1 MNLYMKTKNIY
12 MLSLLAGMSLPAM
25 AQQDIVDSVAYKDQ
39 TVDVGANHTF
49 TREQS
54 TSAVSVITSKDVNKR
69 GARNIGNNILGSGS
83 GLVGLDGAG
92 LFHAQN
98 PTFYIRGVQSSSGS
112 TPLFIVDGVERAIE
126 NVVAEDVESVSILK
140 DAAATALYGY
150 KGANGVV
157 LITTKHGKYNTQS
170 ITASYDHV
178 FSFLTN
184 KPKMVDAATYAM
196 AVNEAYHNQHQN
208 LDGNDVYGSNVI
220 NAYRDGSNPLNYPN
234 VNWADET
241 FRNVSNNDRFN
252 IEFKGGTNNFRYYT
266 NVQLLTNKGFIKNFQ
281 NDGYST
287 QNKYTRGTL
296 RSNMDIDLGPK
307 TKLHTH
313 LYGLLT
319 EQSQPGAQ
327 ADLWS
332 MIYKVPANAFPVK
345 VSETVW
351 GGNSVYT
358 TNNPV
363 AQSQGAA
370 YYKNHQRAL
379 YADLV
384 LNQDLSSITEGL
396 SAQAQLGYDTWSN
409 VYEDHSKTYRY
420 SFYEVPT
427 NGDVIAD
434 GQAKMSSVLGTDSN
448 MGTGSNNNNWI
459 RRCVWNA
466 AINYDRTFAEKHNV
480 YGQLKY
486 DYEYNDK
493 TGTNTT
499 VYRHNVSL
507 FAHYGF
513 DSRYLLDVALVES
526 GSSRLAPGSKWA
538 FSPNVSAAWN
548 LSNEA
553 FMKNVNWVD
562 FLKLRASWGNQSLD
576 VLPGDNVWT
585 YYDQFYL
592 MNGNSYPFDATYTG
606 TQWGNTYLG
615 TARTQGLGH
624 EQSSKFNVGF
634 DATLFGS
641 LNISADYYYQ
651 HRYNIWYSTAGS
663 YSGVFGLDAPY
674 ENVGIINQKGFE
686 VSADYSKKLNKDLT
700 ISLGAS
706 MTLNKTIVEEQAE
719 TPQLFANTS
728 STGKRYGQAFGYV
741 ANGFFQKGDDLNGDG
756 VISAA
761 EMKQLGYP
769 VQNFT
774 TVYPGDIKY
783 VDLTGDD
790 KIDTND
796 RKAIGY
802 STTAPDLYY
811 NFHLGVEYKRLGID
825 AMFQGVGKW
834 TGFMTTNGL
843 YRSAVAS
850 NTLSQYLYENSWSA
864 ERNNTENAKFPRLS
878 ATSNANNNTNNTLN
892 MFDRS
897 YLKLRYVEMYYYL
910 PEALFE
916 KAGFISNVK
925 LYVRGTDLFTAD
937 HLDKADAAAY
947 GTTQPLTRSLQL
959 GAAVTF

>member
-1 MNLYMKTKNIY
+1 MKTKNIY

-25 AQQDIVDSVAYKDQ
+25 AQTDIIDSVAYKDQ
-39 TVDVGANHTF
+39 LVDIGANRQF
-49 TREQS
+49 SREQS
-54 TSAVSVITSKDVNKR
+54 TASVSVITNKDVNKR
-69 GARNIGNNILGSGS
+69 GARNIGNNILGQGS
-83 GLVGLDGAG
+83 GLVGLDGSG
-92 LFHAQN
+92 LFNAQN

-112 TPLFIVDGVERAIE
+112 TPLIIIDGVERAME
-126 NVVAEDVESVSILK
+126 NVVAEDVESVQILK

-150 KGANGVV
+150 KGANGVL
-157 LITTKHGKYNTQS
+157 LITTKHGKYNSNS
-170 ITASYDHV
+170 IKVSYDHT
-178 FSFLTN
+178 FSYLTN
-184 KPKMVDAATYAM
+184 KPEMVDAATYVS
-196 AVNEAYHNQHQN
+196 AVNEAYRNQ
-208 LDGNDVYGSNVI
+208 GGSAIYSDAVI
-220 NAYRDGSNPLNYPN
+220 DAYKNGTNPLYYPN

-241 FRNVSNNDRFN
+241 FRNVSHNNRYDV
-252 IEFKGGTNNFRYYT
+252 ELKGGTSNFRYYT

-319 EQSQPGAQ
+319 EQSQPGSQ
-327 ADLWS
+327 ADLWG

-345 VSETVW
+345 LNDAVW
-351 GGNSVYT
+351 GGNTVYT

-363 AQSQGAA
+363 AQSQAAA

-379 YADLV
+379 YADLQ
-384 LNQDLSSITEGL
+384 LDQDLSSITEGL
-396 SAQAQLGYDTWSN
+396 SAQTQIGYDTWSN

-420 SFYEVPT
+420 SYYEVAN
-427 NGDVIAD
+427 NGDVVAN
-434 GQAKMSSVLGTDSN
+434 GNASMSAIQGSDSN
-448 MGTGSNNNNWI
+448 MGTGSGNNSWI
-459 RRCVWNA
+459 RRCIWNA
-466 AINYDRTFAEKHNV
+466 SINYDRTFAEKHNV

-548 LSNEA
+548 ISNEA
-553 FMKNVNWVD
+553 FMKNVKWVD

-592 MNGNSYPFDATYTG
+592 MDATTYPFDATYTG

-615 TARTQGLGH
+615 TARTQSLGH

-634 DATLFGS
+634 DATLFGG

-663 YSGVFGLDAPY
+663 YSSVFGLTAPY
-674 ENVGIINQKGFE
+674 ENVGVINQKGFE
-686 VSADYSKKLNKDLT
+686 VSADYSKKFNNDFT
-700 ISLGAS
+700 INLGAS

-719 TPQLFANTS
+719 APQLFANTS

-741 ANGFFQKGDDLNGDG
+741 ANGFFQKSDDLDGDG
-756 VISAA
+756 TISAA
-761 EMKQLGYP
+761 EMQQKGYP

-774 TVYPGDIKY
+774 TVHPGDVKY
-783 VDLTGDD
+783 MDLTDDD
-790 KIDTND
+790 KIDSND
-796 RKAIGY
+796 RQAIGY

-811 NFHLGVEYKRLGID
+811 NFHLGAEYKGLGID

-834 TGFMTTNGL
+834 TGFKTTNGL
-843 YRSAVAS
+843 YRSAVAT

-864 ERNNTENAKFPRLS
+864 ERGNTENAQFPRLS
-878 ATSNANNNTNNTLN
+878 TTSNANNDVNSTLN

-910 PEALFE
+910 PQTMLQ
-916 KAGFISNVK
+916 KVDFISNVK
-925 LYVRGTDLFTAD
+925 VYVRGTDLFTAD
-937 HLDKADAAAY
+937 HLDKADAAVYSA
-947 GTTQPLTRSLQL
+947 TQPLTRSIQV

>member
-1 MNLYMKTKNIY
+1 MKTKNIY

-25 AQQDIVDSVAYKDQ
+25 AQTDIIDSVAYKDQ
-39 TVDVGANHTF
+39 LVDIGANRQF
-49 TREQS
+49 SREQS
-54 TSAVSVITSKDVNKR
+54 TASVSVITNKDVNKR
-69 GARNIGNNILGSGS
+69 GARNIGNNILGQGS

-92 LFHAQN
+92 LFNAQN

-112 TPLFIVDGVERAIE
+112 TPLIIIDGVERAME
-126 NVVAEDVESVSILK
+126 NVVAEDVESVQILK

-150 KGANGVV
+150 KGANGVL
-157 LITTKHGKYNTQS
+157 LITTKHGKYNSNS
-170 ITASYDHV
+170 IKVSYDHT
-178 FSFLTN
+178 FSYLTN
-184 KPKMVDAATYAM
+184 KPEMVDAATYAS
-196 AVNEAYHNQHQN
+196 AVNEAYRNQ
-208 LDGNDVYGSNVI
+208 GGSAIYSDAVI
-220 NAYRDGSNPLNYPN
+220 DAYKNGTNPLYYPN

-241 FRNVSNNDRFN
+241 FRNVSHNNRYDV
-252 IEFKGGTNNFRYYT
+252 ELKGGTSNFRYYT

-319 EQSQPGAQ
+319 EQSQPGSQ
-327 ADLWS
+327 ADLWG

-345 VSETVW
+345 LNDAVW
-351 GGNSVYT
+351 GGNTVYT

-363 AQSQGAA
+363 AQSQAAA

-379 YADLV
+379 YADLQ
-384 LNQDLSSITEGL
+384 LDQDLSSITEGL
-396 SAQAQLGYDTWSN
+396 SAQTQIGYDTWSN

-420 SFYEVPT
+420 SYYEVAN
-427 NGDVIAD
+427 NGDVVAN
-434 GQAKMSSVLGTDSN
+434 GNASMSAIQGSDSN
-448 MGTGSNNNNWI
+448 MGTGSGNNSWI
-459 RRCVWNA
+459 RRCIWNA
-466 AINYDRTFAEKHNV
+466 SINYDRTFAEKHNV

-548 LSNEA
+548 ISNET
-553 FMKNVNWVD
+553 FMKNVKWID

-592 MNGNSYPFDATYTG
+592 MDAATYPFDATYTG

-615 TARTQGLGH
+615 TARTQRLGH
-624 EQSSKFNVGF
+624 EQSSKLNVGF
-634 DATLFGS
+634 DATLFGG

-663 YSGVFGLDAPY
+663 YSSVFGLTAPY
-674 ENVGIINQKGFE
+674 ENVGVINQKGFE
-686 VSADYSKKLNKDLT
+686 VSADYSKKFNNDFT
-700 ISLGAS
+700 INLGAS

-719 TPQLFANTS
+719 APQLFANTS

-741 ANGFFQKGDDLNGDG
+741 ANGFFQKSDDLDGDG
-756 VISAA
+756 TISAA
-761 EMKQLGYP
+761 EMQQKGYP

-774 TVYPGDIKY
+774 TVHPGDVKY
-783 VDLTGDD
+783 MDLTDDD
-790 KIDTND
+790 KIDSND
-796 RKAIGY
+796 RQAIGY

-811 NFHLGVEYKRLGID
+811 NFHLGAEYKGLGID

-834 TGFMTTNGL
+834 TGFKTTNGL
-843 YRSAVAS
+843 YRSAVAT

-864 ERNNTENAKFPRLS
+864 ERGNTENAQFPRLS
-878 ATSNANNNTNNTLN
+878 TTSNANNDVNSTLN

-910 PEALFE
+910 PQTMLQ
-916 KAGFISNVK
+916 KVDFISNVK
-925 LYVRGTDLFTAD
+925 VYVRGTDLFTAD
-937 HLDKADAAAY
+937 HLDKADAAVYSA
-947 GTTQPLTRSLQL
+947 TQPLTRSIQV

>member
-1 MNLYMKTKNIY
+1 MKTKNIY

-25 AQQDIVDSVAYKDQ
+25 AQTDIIDSVAYKDQ
-39 TVDVGANHTF
+39 LVDIGANRQF
-49 TREQS
+49 SREQS
-54 TSAVSVITSKDVNKR
+54 TASVSVITNKDVNKR
-69 GARNIGNNILGSGS
+69 GARNIGNNILGQGS

-92 LFHAQN
+92 LFNAQN

-112 TPLFIVDGVERAIE
+112 TPLIIIDGVERAME
-126 NVVAEDVESVSILK
+126 NVVAEDVESVQILK

-150 KGANGVV
+150 KGANGVL
-157 LITTKHGKYNTQS
+157 LITTKHGKYNSNS
-170 ITASYDHV
+170 IKVSYDHT
-178 FSFLTN
+178 FSYLTN
-184 KPKMVDAATYAM
+184 KPEMVDAATYAS
-196 AVNEAYHNQHQN
+196 AVNEAYRNQ
-208 LDGNDVYGSNVI
+208 GGSAIYSDAVI
-220 NAYRDGSNPLNYPN
+220 DAYKNGTNPLYYPN

-241 FRNVSNNDRFN
+241 FRNVSHNNRYDV
-252 IEFKGGTNNFRYYT
+252 ELKGGTSNFRYYT

-319 EQSQPGAQ
+319 EQSQPGSQ
-327 ADLWS
+327 ADLWG

-345 VSETVW
+345 LNDAVW
-351 GGNSVYT
+351 GGNTVYT

-363 AQSQGAA
+363 AQSQAAA

-379 YADLV
+379 YADLQ
-384 LNQDLSSITEGL
+384 LDQDLSSITEGL
-396 SAQAQLGYDTWSN
+396 SAQTQIGYDTWSN

-420 SFYEVPT
+420 SYYEVAN
-427 NGDVIAD
+427 NGDVVAN
-434 GQAKMSSVLGTDSN
+434 GNASMSAIQGSDSN
-448 MGTGSNNNNWI
+448 MGTGSGNNSWI
-459 RRCVWNA
+459 RRCIWNA
-466 AINYDRTFAEKHNV
+466 SINYDRTFAEKHNV

-553 FMKNVNWVD
+553 FMKNVKWVD

-592 MNGNSYPFDATYTG
+592 MDAATYPFDATYTG

-615 TARTQGLGH
+615 TARTQSLGH
-624 EQSSKFNVGF
+624 EQSSKLNVGF
-634 DATLFGS
+634 DATLFGG

-663 YSGVFGLDAPY
+663 YSSVFGLTAPY
-674 ENVGIINQKGFE
+674 ENVGVINQKGFE
-686 VSADYSKKLNKDLT
+686 VSADYSKKFNNDFT
-700 ISLGAS
+700 INLGAS

-719 TPQLFANTS
+719 APQLFANTS

-741 ANGFFQKGDDLNGDG
+741 ANGFFQKSDDLDGDG
-756 VISAA
+756 TISAA
-761 EMKQLGYP
+761 EMQQKGYP

-774 TVYPGDIKY
+774 TVHPGDVKY
-783 VDLTGDD
+783 MDLTDDD
-790 KIDTND
+790 KIDSND
-796 RKAIGY
+796 RQAIGY

-811 NFHLGVEYKRLGID
+811 NFHLGAEYKGLGID

-834 TGFMTTNGL
+834 TGFKTTNGL
-843 YRSAVAS
+843 YRSAVAT

-864 ERNNTENAKFPRLS
+864 ERGNTENAQFPRLS
-878 ATSNANNNTNNTLN
+878 TTSNANNDVNSTLN

-910 PEALFE
+910 PQTMLQ
-916 KAGFISNVK
+916 KVDFISNVK
-925 LYVRGTDLFTAD
+925 VYVRGTDLFTAD
-937 HLDKADAAAY
+937 HLDKADAAVYSA
-947 GTTQPLTRSLQL
+947 TQPLTRSIQV

>member
-1 MNLYMKTKNIY
+1 MKTKNIY

-25 AQQDIVDSVAYKDQ
+25 AQTDIIDSVAYKDQ
-39 TVDVGANHTF
+39 LVDIGANRQF
-49 TREQS
+49 SREQS
-54 TSAVSVITSKDVNKR
+54 TASVSVITNKDVNKR
-69 GARNIGNNILGSGS
+69 GARNIGNNILGQGS

-92 LFHAQN
+92 LFNAQN

-112 TPLFIVDGVERAIE
+112 TPLIIIDGVERAME
-126 NVVAEDVESVSILK
+126 NVVAEDVESVQILK

-150 KGANGVV
+150 KGANGVL
-157 LITTKHGKYNTQS
+157 LITTKHGKYNSNS
-170 ITASYDHV
+170 IKVSYDHT
-178 FSFLTN
+178 FSYLTN
-184 KPKMVDAATYAM
+184 KPEMVDAATYAS
-196 AVNEAYHNQHQN
+196 AVNEAYRNQ
-208 LDGNDVYGSNVI
+208 GGSAIYSDAVI
-220 NAYRDGSNPLNYPN
+220 DAYKNGTNPLYYPN

-241 FRNVSNNDRFN
+241 FRNVSHNNRYDV
-252 IEFKGGTNNFRYYT
+252 ELKGGTSNFRYYT

-319 EQSQPGAQ
+319 EQSQPGSQ
-327 ADLWS
+327 ADLWG

-345 VSETVW
+345 LNDAVW
-351 GGNSVYT
+351 GGNTVYT

-363 AQSQGAA
+363 AQSQAAA

-379 YADLV
+379 YADLQ

-396 SAQAQLGYDTWSN
+396 SAQTQIGYDTWSN

-420 SFYEVPT
+420 SYYEVAN
-427 NGDVIAD
+427 NGDVVAN
-434 GQAKMSSVLGTDSN
+434 GNASMSAIQGSDSN
-448 MGTGSNNNNWI
+448 MGTGSGNNSWI
-459 RRCVWNA
+459 RRCIWNA
-466 AINYDRTFAEKHNV
+466 SINYDRTFAEKHNV

-548 LSNEA
+548 ISNEA
-553 FMKNVNWVD
+553 FMKNVKWID

-592 MNGNSYPFDATYTG
+592 MDAATYPFDATYTG

-615 TARTQGLGH
+615 TARTQSLGH
-624 EQSSKFNVGF
+624 EQSSKLNVGF
-634 DATLFGS
+634 DATLFGG

-663 YSGVFGLDAPY
+663 YSSVFGLTAPY
-674 ENVGIINQKGFE
+674 ENVGVINQKGFE
-686 VSADYSKKLNKDLT
+686 VSADYSKKFNNDFT
-700 ISLGAS
+700 INLGAS

-719 TPQLFANTS
+719 APQLFANTS

-741 ANGFFQKGDDLNGDG
+741 ADGFFQKSDDLDGDG
-756 VISAA
+756 TISAA
-761 EMKQLGYP
+761 EMQQKGYP

-774 TVYPGDIKY
+774 TVHPGDVKY
-783 VDLTGDD
+783 MDLTDDD
-790 KIDTND
+790 KIDSND
-796 RKAIGY
+796 RQAIGY

-811 NFHLGVEYKRLGID
+811 NFHLGAEYKGLGID

-834 TGFMTTNGL
+834 TGFKTTNGL
-843 YRSAVAS
+843 YRSAVAT

-864 ERNNTENAKFPRLS
+864 ERGNTENAQFPRLS
-878 ATSNANNNTNNTLN
+878 TTSNANNDANSTLN

-910 PEALFE
+910 PQTMLQ
-916 KAGFISNVK
+916 KVDFISNVK
-925 LYVRGTDLFTAD
+925 VYVRGTDLFTAD
-937 HLDKADAAAY
+937 HLDKADAAVYSA
-947 GTTQPLTRSLQL
+947 TQPLTRSIQV

>member
-1 MNLYMKTKNIY
+1 MKTKNIY

-25 AQQDIVDSVAYKDQ
+25 AQTDIIDSVAYKDQ
-39 TVDVGANHTF
+39 LVDIGANRQF
-49 TREQS
+49 SREQS
-54 TSAVSVITSKDVNKR
+54 TASVSVITNKDVNKR
-69 GARNIGNNILGSGS
+69 GARNIGNNILGQGS

-92 LFHAQN
+92 LFNAQN

-112 TPLFIVDGVERAIE
+112 SPLIIIDGVERAME
-126 NVVAEDVESVSILK
+126 NVVAEDVESVQILK

-150 KGANGVV
+150 KGANGVL
-157 LITTKHGKYNTQS
+157 LITTKHGKYNSNS
-170 ITASYDHV
+170 IKVSYDHT
-178 FSFLTN
+178 FSYLTN
-184 KPKMVDAATYAM
+184 KPEMVDAATYAS
-196 AVNEAYHNQHQN
+196 AVNEAYRNQ
-208 LDGNDVYGSNVI
+208 GGSAIYSDAVI
-220 NAYRDGSNPLNYPN
+220 DAYKNGTNPLYYPN

-241 FRNVSNNDRFN
+241 FRNVSHNNRYDV
-252 IEFKGGTNNFRYYT
+252 ELKGGTSNFRYYT

-319 EQSQPGAQ
+319 EQSQPGSQ
-327 ADLWS
+327 ADLWG

-345 VSETVW
+345 LNDAVW
-351 GGNSVYT
+351 GGNTVYT

-363 AQSQGAA
+363 AQSQAAA

-379 YADLV
+379 YADLQ
-384 LNQDLSSITEGL
+384 LDQDLSSITEGL
-396 SAQAQLGYDTWSN
+396 SAQTQIGYDTWSN

-420 SFYEVPT
+420 SYYEVAN
-427 NGDVIAD
+427 NGDVVAN
-434 GQAKMSSVLGTDSN
+434 GNASMSAIQGSDSN
-448 MGTGSNNNNWI
+448 MGTGSGNNSWI
-459 RRCVWNA
+459 RRCIWNA
-466 AINYDRTFAEKHNV
+466 SINYDRTFAEKHNV

-548 LSNEA
+548 ISNEA
-553 FMKNVNWVD
+553 FMKNVKWID

-592 MNGNSYPFDATYTG
+592 MDAATYPFDATYTG

-615 TARTQGLGH
+615 TARTQSLGH
-624 EQSSKFNVGF
+624 EQSSKLNVGF
-634 DATLFGS
+634 DATLFGG

-663 YSGVFGLDAPY
+663 YSSVFGLTAPY
-674 ENVGIINQKGFE
+674 ENVGVINQKGFE
-686 VSADYSKKLNKDLT
+686 VSADYCKKFNNDFT
-700 ISLGAS
+700 INLGAS

-719 TPQLFANTS
+719 APQLFANTS

-741 ANGFFQKGDDLNGDG
+741 ANGFFQKSDDLDGDG
-756 VISAA
+756 TISAA
-761 EMKQLGYP
+761 EMQQKGYP

-774 TVYPGDIKY
+774 TVHPGDVKY
-783 VDLTGDD
+783 MDLTDDD
-790 KIDTND
+790 KIDSND
-796 RKAIGY
+796 RQAIGY

-811 NFHLGVEYKRLGID
+811 NFHLGAEYKGLGID

-834 TGFMTTNGL
+834 TGFKTTNGL
-843 YRSAVAS
+843 YRSAVAT

-864 ERNNTENAKFPRLS
+864 ERGNTENAQFPRLS
-878 ATSNANNNTNNTLN
+878 TTSNANNDVNSTLN

-910 PEALFE
+910 PQTMLQ
-916 KAGFISNVK
+916 KVDFISNVK
-925 LYVRGTDLFTAD
+925 VYVRGTDLFTAD
-937 HLDKADAAAY
+937 HLDKADAAVYSA
-947 GTTQPLTRSLQL
+947 TQPLTRSIQV

>member
-1 MNLYMKTKNIY
+1 MKTKNIY

-25 AQQDIVDSVAYKDQ
+25 AQTDIIDSVAYKDQ
-39 TVDVGANHTF
+39 LVDIGANRQF
-49 TREQS
+49 SREQS
-54 TSAVSVITSKDVNKR
+54 TASVSVITNKDVNKR
-69 GARNIGNNILGSGS
+69 GARNIGNNILGQGS

-92 LFHAQN
+92 LFNAQN

-112 TPLFIVDGVERAIE
+112 TPLIIIDGVERAME
-126 NVVAEDVESVSILK
+126 NVVAEDVESVQILK

-150 KGANGVV
+150 KGANGVL
-157 LITTKHGKYNTQS
+157 LITTKHGKYNSNS
-170 ITASYDHV
+170 IKVSYDHT
-178 FSFLTN
+178 FSYLTN
-184 KPKMVDAATYAM
+184 KPEMVDAATYAS
-196 AVNEAYHNQHQN
+196 AVNEAYRNQ
-208 LDGNDVYGSNVI
+208 GGSAIYSDAVI
-220 NAYRDGSNPLNYPN
+220 DAYKNGTNPLYYPN

-241 FRNVSNNDRFN
+241 FRNVSHNNRYDV
-252 IEFKGGTNNFRYYT
+252 ELKGGTSNFRYYT

-319 EQSQPGAQ
+319 EQSQPGSQ
-327 ADLWS
+327 ADLWG

-345 VSETVW
+345 LNDAVW
-351 GGNSVYT
+351 GGNTVYT

-363 AQSQGAA
+363 AQSQAAA

-379 YADLV
+379 YADLQ
-384 LNQDLSSITEGL
+384 LDQDLSSITEGL
-396 SAQAQLGYDTWSN
+396 SAQTQIGYDTWSN

-420 SFYEVPT
+420 SYYEVAN
-427 NGDVIAD
+427 NGDVVAN
-434 GQAKMSSVLGTDSN
+434 GNASMSAIQGSDSN
-448 MGTGSNNNNWI
+448 MGTGSGNNSWI
-459 RRCVWNA
+459 RRCIWNA
-466 AINYDRTFAEKHNV
+466 SINYDRTFAEKHNV

-548 LSNEA
+548 ISNET
-553 FMKNVNWVD
+553 FMKNVKWID

-592 MNGNSYPFDATYTG
+592 TDAATYPFDATYTG

-615 TARTQGLGH
+615 TARTQSLGH
-624 EQSSKFNVGF
+624 EQSSKLNVGF
-634 DATLFGS
+634 DATLFGG

-663 YSGVFGLDAPY
+663 YSSVFGLTAPY
-674 ENVGIINQKGFE
+674 ENVGVINQKGFE
-686 VSADYSKKLNKDLT
+686 VSADYSKKFNNDFT
-700 ISLGAS
+700 INLGAS

-719 TPQLFANTS
+719 APQLFANTS

-741 ANGFFQKGDDLNGDG
+741 ANGFFQKSDDLDGDG
-756 VISAA
+756 TISVA
-761 EMKQLGYP
+761 EMQQKGYP

-774 TVYPGDIKY
+774 TVHPGDVKY
-783 VDLTGDD
+783 MDLTDDD
-790 KIDTND
+790 KIDSND
-796 RKAIGY
+796 RQAIGY

-811 NFHLGVEYKRLGID
+811 NFHLGAEYKGLGID

-834 TGFMTTNGL
+834 TGFKTTNGL
-843 YRSAVAS
+843 YRSAVAT

-864 ERNNTENAKFPRLS
+864 ERGNTENAQFPRLS
-878 ATSNANNNTNNTLN
+878 TTSNANNDVNSTLN

-910 PEALFE
+910 PQTMLQ
-916 KAGFISNVK
+916 KVDFISNVK
-925 LYVRGTDLFTAD
+925 VYVRGTDLFTAD
-937 HLDKADAAAY
+937 HLDKADAAVYSA
-947 GTTQPLTRSLQL
+947 TQPLTRSIQV

>member
-1 MNLYMKTKNIY
+1 MKTKNIY

-25 AQQDIVDSVAYKDQ
+25 AQTDIIDSVAYKDQ
-39 TVDVGANHTF
+39 LVDIGANRQF
-49 TREQS
+49 SREQS
-54 TSAVSVITSKDVNKR
+54 TASVSVITNKDVNKR
-69 GARNIGNNILGSGS
+69 GARNIGNNILGQGS
-83 GLVGLDGAG
+83 GLVGLDGSG
-92 LFHAQN
+92 LFNAQN

-112 TPLFIVDGVERAIE
+112 TPLIIIDGVERAME
-126 NVVAEDVESVSILK
+126 NVVAEDVESVQILK

-150 KGANGVV
+150 KGANGVL
-157 LITTKHGKYNTQS
+157 LITTKHGKYNSNS
-170 ITASYDHV
+170 IKVSYDHT
-178 FSFLTN
+178 FSYLTN
-184 KPKMVDAATYAM
+184 KPEMVDAATYAS
-196 AVNEAYHNQHQN
+196 AVNEAYRNQ
-208 LDGNDVYGSNVI
+208 GGSAIYSDAVI
-220 NAYRDGSNPLNYPN
+220 DAYKNGTNPLYYPN

-241 FRNVSNNDRFN
+241 FRNVSHNNRYDV
-252 IEFKGGTNNFRYYT
+252 ELKGGTSNFRYYT

-319 EQSQPGAQ
+319 EQSQPGSQ
-327 ADLWS
+327 ADLWG

-345 VSETVW
+345 LNDAVW
-351 GGNSVYT
+351 GGNTVYT

-363 AQSQGAA
+363 AQSQAAA

-379 YADLV
+379 YADLQ
-384 LNQDLSSITEGL
+384 LDQDLSSITEGL
-396 SAQAQLGYDTWSN
+396 SAQTQIGYDTWSN

-420 SFYEVPT
+420 SYYEVAN
-427 NGDVIAD
+427 NGDVVAN
-434 GQAKMSSVLGTDSN
+434 GNASMSAIQGSDSN
-448 MGTGSNNNNWI
+448 MGTGSGNNSWI
-459 RRCVWNA
+459 RRCIWNA
-466 AINYDRTFAEKHNV
+466 SINYDRTFAEKHNV

-548 LSNEA
+548 ISNEA
-553 FMKNVNWVD
+553 FMKNVKWID

-592 MNGNSYPFDATYTG
+592 MDAATYPFDATYTG

-615 TARTQGLGH
+615 TARTQSLGH
-624 EQSSKFNVGF
+624 EQSSKLNVGF
-634 DATLFGS
+634 DATLFGG

-663 YSGVFGLDAPY
+663 YSSVFGLTAPY
-674 ENVGIINQKGFE
+674 ENVGVINQKGFE
-686 VSADYSKKLNKDLT
+686 VSADYSKKFNNDFT
-700 ISLGAS
+700 INLGAS

-719 TPQLFANTS
+719 APQLFANTS

-741 ANGFFQKGDDLNGDG
+741 ANGFFQKSDDLDGDG
-756 VISAA
+756 TISAA
-761 EMKQLGYP
+761 EMQQKGYP

-774 TVYPGDIKY
+774 TVHPGDVKY
-783 VDLTGDD
+783 MDLTDDD
-790 KIDTND
+790 KIDSND
-796 RKAIGY
+796 RQAIGY

-811 NFHLGVEYKRLGID
+811 NFHLGAEYKGLGID

-834 TGFMTTNGL
+834 TGFKTTNGL
-843 YRSAVAS
+843 YRSAVAT

-864 ERNNTENAKFPRLS
+864 ERGNTENAQFPRLS
-878 ATSNANNNTNNTLN
+878 TTSNANNDVNSTLN

-910 PEALFE
+910 PQTMLQ
-916 KAGFISNVK
+916 KVDFISNVK
-925 LYVRGTDLFTAD
+925 VYVRGTDLFTAD
-937 HLDKADAAAY
+937 HLDKADAAVYSA
-947 GTTQPLTRSLQL
+947 TQPLTRSIQV

>member
-1 MNLYMKTKNIY
+1 MKTKNIY

-25 AQQDIVDSVAYKDQ
+25 AQTDIIDSVAYKDQ
-39 TVDVGANHTF
+39 LVDIGANRQF
-49 TREQS
+49 SREQS
-54 TSAVSVITSKDVNKR
+54 TASVSVITNKDVNKR
-69 GARNIGNNILGSGS
+69 GARNIGNNILGQGS

-92 LFHAQN
+92 LFNAQN

-112 TPLFIVDGVERAIE
+112 TPLIIIDGVERAME
-126 NVVAEDVESVSILK
+126 NVVAEDVESVQILK

-150 KGANGVV
+150 KGANGVL
-157 LITTKHGKYNTQS
+157 LITTKHGKYNSNS
-170 ITASYDHV
+170 IKVSYDHT
-178 FSFLTN
+178 FSYLTN
-184 KPKMVDAATYAM
+184 KPEMVDAATYAS
-196 AVNEAYHNQHQN
+196 AVNEAYRNQ
-208 LDGNDVYGSNVI
+208 GGSAIYSDAVI
-220 NAYRDGSNPLNYPN
+220 DAYKNGTNPLYYPN

-241 FRNVSNNDRFN
+241 FRNVSHNNRYDV
-252 IEFKGGTNNFRYYT
+252 ELKGGTSNFRYYT

-319 EQSQPGAQ
+319 EQSQPGSQ
-327 ADLWS
+327 ADLWG

-345 VSETVW
+345 LNDAVW
-351 GGNSVYT
+351 GGNTVYT

-363 AQSQGAA
+363 AQSQAAA

-379 YADLV
+379 YADLQ
-384 LNQDLSSITEGL
+384 LDQDLSSITEGL
-396 SAQAQLGYDTWSN
+396 SAQTQIGYDTWSN

-420 SFYEVPT
+420 SYYEVAN
-427 NGDVIAD
+427 NGDVVAN
-434 GQAKMSSVLGTDSN
+434 GNASMSAIQGSDSN
-448 MGTGSNNNNWI
+448 MGTGSGNNSWI
-459 RRCVWNA
+459 RRCIWNA
-466 AINYDRTFAEKHNV
+466 SINYDRTFAEKHNV

-548 LSNEA
+548 ISNEA
-553 FMKNVNWVD
+553 FMKNVKWID

-592 MNGNSYPFDATYTG
+592 MDAATYPFDATYTG

-615 TARTQGLGH
+615 TARTQSLGH
-624 EQSSKFNVGF
+624 EQSSKLNVGF
-634 DATLFGS
+634 DATLFGG

-663 YSGVFGLDAPY
+663 YSSVFGLTAPY
-674 ENVGIINQKGFE
+674 ENVGVINQKGFE
-686 VSADYSKKLNKDLT
+686 VSADYSKKFNNDFT
-700 ISLGAS
+700 INLGAS

-719 TPQLFANTS
+719 APQLFANTS

-741 ANGFFQKGDDLNGDG
+741 ANGFFQKSDDLDGDG
-756 VISAA
+756 TISAA
-761 EMKQLGYP
+761 EMQQKGYP

-774 TVYPGDIKY
+774 TVHPGDVKY
-783 VDLTGDD
+783 MDLTDDD
-790 KIDTND
+790 KIDSND
-796 RKAIGY
+796 RQAIGY

-811 NFHLGVEYKRLGID
+811 NFHLGAEYKGLGID

-834 TGFMTTNGL
+834 TGFKTTNGL
-843 YRSAVAS
+843 YRSAVAT

-864 ERNNTENAKFPRLS
+864 ERGNTENAQFPRLS
-878 ATSNANNNTNNTLN
+878 TTSNANNDVNSTLN
-892 MFDRS
+892 MFDRC

-910 PEALFE
+910 PQTMLQ
-916 KAGFISNVK
+916 KVDFISNVK
-925 LYVRGTDLFTAD
+925 VYVRGTDLFTAD
-937 HLDKADAAAY
+937 HLDKADAAVYSA
-947 GTTQPLTRSLQL
+947 TQPLTRSIQV

>member
-1 MNLYMKTKNIY
+1 MKTKNIY

-25 AQQDIVDSVAYKDQ
+25 AQTDIIDSVAYKDQ
-39 TVDVGANHTF
+39 LVDIGANRQF
-49 TREQS
+49 SREQS
-54 TSAVSVITSKDVNKR
+54 TASVSVITNKDVNKR
-69 GARNIGNNILGSGS
+69 GARNIGNNILGQGS
-83 GLVGLDGAG
+83 GLVGLDGSG
-92 LFHAQN
+92 LFNAQN

-112 TPLFIVDGVERAIE
+112 TPLIIIDGVERAME
-126 NVVAEDVESVSILK
+126 NVVAEDVESVQILK

-150 KGANGVV
+150 KGANGVL
-157 LITTKHGKYNTQS
+157 LITTKHGKYNSNS
-170 ITASYDHV
+170 IKVSYDHT
-178 FSFLTN
+178 FSYLTN
-184 KPKMVDAATYAM
+184 KPEMVDAATYAS
-196 AVNEAYHNQHQN
+196 AVNEAYRNQ
-208 LDGNDVYGSNVI
+208 GGSAIYSDAVI
-220 NAYRDGSNPLNYPN
+220 DAYKNGTNPLYYPN

-241 FRNVSNNDRFN
+241 FRNVSHNNRYDV
-252 IEFKGGTNNFRYYT
+252 ELKGGTSNFRYYT

-319 EQSQPGAQ
+319 EQSQPGSQ
-327 ADLWS
+327 ADLWG

-345 VSETVW
+345 LNDAVW
-351 GGNSVYT
+351 GGNTVYT

-363 AQSQGAA
+363 AQSQAAA

-379 YADLV
+379 YADLQ
-384 LNQDLSSITEGL
+384 LDQDLSSITEGL
-396 SAQAQLGYDTWSN
+396 SAQTQIGYDTWSN

-420 SFYEVPT
+420 SYYEVAN
-427 NGDVIAD
+427 NGDVVAN
-434 GQAKMSSVLGTDSN
+434 GNASMSAIQGSDSN
-448 MGTGSNNNNWI
+448 MGTGSGNNSWI
-459 RRCVWNA
+459 RRCIWNA
-466 AINYDRTFAEKHNV
+466 SINYDRTFAEKHNV

-548 LSNEA
+548 ISNEA
-553 FMKNVNWVD
+553 FMKNVKWVD

-592 MNGNSYPFDATYTG
+592 MDATTYPFDATYTG

-615 TARTQGLGH
+615 TARTQSLGH

-634 DATLFGS
+634 DATLFGG

-663 YSGVFGLDAPY
+663 YSSVFGLTAPY
-674 ENVGIINQKGFE
+674 ENVGVINQKGFE
-686 VSADYSKKLNKDLT
+686 VSADYSKKFNNDFT
-700 ISLGAS
+700 INLGAS

-719 TPQLFANTS
+719 APQLFANTS

-741 ANGFFQKGDDLNGDG
+741 ANGFFQKSDDLDGDG
-756 VISAA
+756 TISAA
-761 EMKQLGYP
+761 EMQQKGYP

-774 TVYPGDIKY
+774 TVHPGDVKY
-783 VDLTGDD
+783 MDLTDDD
-790 KIDTND
+790 KIDSND
-796 RKAIGY
+796 RQAIGY

-811 NFHLGVEYKRLGID
+811 NFHLGAEYKGLGID

-834 TGFMTTNGL
+834 TGFKTTNGL
-843 YRSAVAS
+843 YRSAVAT

-864 ERNNTENAKFPRLS
+864 ERGNTENAQFPRLS
-878 ATSNANNNTNNTLN
+878 TTSNANNDVNSTLN

-910 PEALFE
+910 PQTMLQ
-916 KAGFISNVK
+916 KVDFISNVK
-925 LYVRGTDLFTAD
+925 VYVRGTDLFTAD
-937 HLDKADAAAY
+937 HLDKADAAVYSA
-947 GTTQPLTRSLQL
+947 TQPLTRSIQV

>member
-1 MNLYMKTKNIY
+1 MKTKNIY

-25 AQQDIVDSVAYKDQ
+25 AQTDIIDSVAYKDQ
-39 TVDVGANHTF
+39 LVDIGANRQF
-49 TREQS
+49 SREQS
-54 TSAVSVITSKDVNKR
+54 TASVSVITNKDVNKR
-69 GARNIGNNILGSGS
+69 GARNIGNNILGQGS

-92 LFHAQN
+92 LFNAQN

-112 TPLFIVDGVERAIE
+112 TPLIIIDGVERAME
-126 NVVAEDVESVSILK
+126 NVVAEDVESVQILK

-150 KGANGVV
+150 KGANGVL
-157 LITTKHGKYNTQS
+157 LITTKHGKYNSNS
-170 ITASYDHV
+170 IKVSYDHT
-178 FSFLTN
+178 FSYLTN
-184 KPKMVDAATYAM
+184 KPEMVDAATYAS
-196 AVNEAYHNQHQN
+196 AVNEAYRNQ
-208 LDGNDVYGSNVI
+208 GGSAIYSDAVI
-220 NAYRDGSNPLNYPN
+220 DAYKNGTNPLYYPN

-241 FRNVSNNDRFN
+241 FRNVSHNNRYDV
-252 IEFKGGTNNFRYYT
+252 ELKGGTSNFRYYT

-319 EQSQPGAQ
+319 EQSQPGSQ
-327 ADLWS
+327 ADLWG

-345 VSETVW
+345 LNDAVW
-351 GGNSVYT
+351 GGNTVYT

-363 AQSQGAA
+363 AQSQAAA

-379 YADLV
+379 YADLQ
-384 LNQDLSSITEGL
+384 LDQDLSSITEGL
-396 SAQAQLGYDTWSN
+396 SAQTQIGYDTWSN

-420 SFYEVPT
+420 SYYEVAN
-427 NGDVIAD
+427 NGDVVAN
-434 GQAKMSSVLGTDSN
+434 GNASMSAIQGSDSN
-448 MGTGSNNNNWI
+448 MGTGSGNNSWI
-459 RRCVWNA
+459 RRCIWNA
-466 AINYDRTFAEKHNV
+466 SINYDRTFAEKHNV

-548 LSNEA
+548 ISNEA
-553 FMKNVNWVD
+553 FMKNVKWID

-576 VLPGDNVWT
+576 VLPEDNVWT

-592 MNGNSYPFDATYTG
+592 MDATTYPFDATYTG

-615 TARTQGLGH
+615 TARTQSLGH

-634 DATLFGS
+634 DATLFGG

-663 YSGVFGLDAPY
+663 YSSVFGLTAPY
-674 ENVGIINQKGFE
+674 ENVGVINQKGFE
-686 VSADYSKKLNKDLT
+686 VSADYSKKFNNDFT
-700 ISLGAS
+700 INLGAS

-719 TPQLFANTS
+719 APQLFANTS

-741 ANGFFQKGDDLNGDG
+741 ANGFFQKSDDLDGDG
-756 VISAA
+756 TISAT
-761 EMKQLGYP
+761 EMQQKGYP

-774 TVYPGDIKY
+774 TVHPGDVKY
-783 VDLTGDD
+783 MDLTDDD
-790 KIDTND
+790 KIDSND
-796 RKAIGY
+796 RQAIGY

-811 NFHLGVEYKRLGID
+811 NFHLGAEYKGLGID

-834 TGFMTTNGL
+834 TGFKTTNGL
-843 YRSAVAS
+843 YRSAVAT

-864 ERNNTENAKFPRLS
+864 ERGNTENAQFPRLS
-878 ATSNANNNTNNTLN
+878 TTSNANNDVNSTLN

-910 PEALFE
+910 PQTMLQ
-916 KAGFISNVK
+916 KVDFISNVK
-925 LYVRGTDLFTAD
+925 VYVRGTDLFTAD
-937 HLDKADAAAY
+937 HLDKADAAVYSA
-947 GTTQPLTRSLQL
+947 TQPLTRSIQV

>member
-1 MNLYMKTKNIY
+1 MKTKNIY

-25 AQQDIVDSVAYKDQ
+25 AQTDIIDSVAYKDQ
-39 TVDVGANHTF
+39 LVDIGANRQF
-49 TREQS
+49 SREQS
-54 TSAVSVITSKDVNKR
+54 TASVSVITNKDVNKR
-69 GARNIGNNILGSGS
+69 GARNIGNNILGQGS

-92 LFHAQN
+92 LFNAQN

-112 TPLFIVDGVERAIE
+112 TPLIIIDGVERAME
-126 NVVAEDVESVSILK
+126 NVVAEDVESVQILK

-150 KGANGVV
+150 KGANGVL
-157 LITTKHGKYNTQS
+157 LITTKHGKYNSNS
-170 ITASYDHV
+170 IKVSYDHT
-178 FSFLTN
+178 FSYLTN
-184 KPKMVDAATYAM
+184 KPEMVDAATYAS
-196 AVNEAYHNQHQN
+196 AVNEAYRNQ
-208 LDGNDVYGSNVI
+208 GGSAIYSDAVI
-220 NAYRDGSNPLNYPN
+220 DAYKNGTNPLYYPN

-241 FRNVSNNDRFN
+241 FRNVSHNNRYDV
-252 IEFKGGTNNFRYYT
+252 ELKGGTSNFRYYT

-319 EQSQPGAQ
+319 EQSQPGSQ
-327 ADLWS
+327 ADLWG

-345 VSETVW
+345 LNDAVW
-351 GGNSVYT
+351 GGNTVYT

-363 AQSQGAA
+363 AQSQAAA

-379 YADLV
+379 YADLQ
-384 LNQDLSSITEGL
+384 LDQDLSSITEGL
-396 SAQAQLGYDTWSN
+396 SAQTQIGYDTWSN

-420 SFYEVPT
+420 SYYEVAN
-427 NGDVIAD
+427 NGDVVAN
-434 GQAKMSSVLGTDSN
+434 GNASMSAIQGSDSN
-448 MGTGSNNNNWI
+448 MGTGSGNNSWI
-459 RRCVWNA
+459 RRCIWNA
-466 AINYDRTFAEKHNV
+466 SINYDRTFAEKHNV

-548 LSNEA
+548 ISNEA
-553 FMKNVNWVD
+553 FMKNVKWID

-592 MNGNSYPFDATYTG
+592 MDAATYPFDATYTG

-615 TARTQGLGH
+615 TARTQSLGH
-624 EQSSKFNVGF
+624 EQSSKLNVGF
-634 DATLFGS
+634 DATLFGG

-663 YSGVFGLDAPY
+663 YSSVFGLTAPY
-674 ENVGIINQKGFE
+674 ENVGVINQKGFE
-686 VSADYSKKLNKDLT
+686 VSADYSKKFNNDFT
-700 ISLGAS
+700 INLGAS

-719 TPQLFANTS
+719 APQLFANTS

-741 ANGFFQKGDDLNGDG
+741 ANGFFQKSDDLDGDG
-756 VISAA
+756 TISAA
-761 EMKQLGYP
+761 EMQQKGYP

-774 TVYPGDIKY
+774 TVHPGDVKY
-783 VDLTGDD
+783 MDLTDDD
-790 KIDTND
+790 KIDSND
-796 RKAIGY
+796 RQAIGY

-811 NFHLGVEYKRLGID
+811 NFHLGAEYKGLGID

-834 TGFMTTNGL
+834 TGFKTTNGL
-843 YRSAVAS
+843 YRSAVAT

-864 ERNNTENAKFPRLS
+864 ERGNTENAQFPRLS
-878 ATSNANNNTNNTLN
+878 TTSNANNDVNSTLN

-910 PEALFE
+910 PQTMLQ
-916 KAGFISNVK
+916 KVDFISNVK
-925 LYVRGTDLFTAD
+925 VYARGTDLFTAD
-937 HLDKADAAAY
+937 HLDKADAAVYSA
-947 GTTQPLTRSLQL
+947 TQPLTRSIQV

>member
-1 MNLYMKTKNIY
+1 

-25 AQQDIVDSVAYKDQ
+25 AQTDIIDSVAYKDQ
-39 TVDVGANHTF
+39 LVDIGANRQF
-49 TREQS
+49 SREQS
-54 TSAVSVITSKDVNKR
+54 TASVSVITNKDVNKR
-69 GARNIGNNILGSGS
+69 GARNIGNNILGQGS
-83 GLVGLDGAG
+83 GLVGLDGSG
-92 LFHAQN
+92 LFNAQN

-112 TPLFIVDGVERAIE
+112 TPLIIIDGVERAME
-126 NVVAEDVESVSILK
+126 NVVAEDVESVQILK

-150 KGANGVV
+150 KGANGVL
-157 LITTKHGKYNTQS
+157 LITTKHGKYNSNS
-170 ITASYDHV
+170 IKVSYDHT
-178 FSFLTN
+178 FSYLTN
-184 KPKMVDAATYAM
+184 KPEMVDAATYAS
-196 AVNEAYHNQHQN
+196 AVNEAYRNQ
-208 LDGNDVYGSNVI
+208 GGSAIYSDAVI
-220 NAYRDGSNPLNYPN
+220 DAYKNGTNPLYYPN

-241 FRNVSNNDRFN
+241 FRNVSHNNRYDV
-252 IEFKGGTNNFRYYT
+252 ELKGGTSNFRYYT

-319 EQSQPGAQ
+319 EQSQPGSQ
-327 ADLWS
+327 ADLWG

-345 VSETVW
+345 LNDAVW
-351 GGNSVYT
+351 GGNTVYT

-363 AQSQGAA
+363 AQSQAAA

-379 YADLV
+379 YADLQ
-384 LNQDLSSITEGL
+384 LDQDLSSITEGL
-396 SAQAQLGYDTWSN
+396 SAQTQIGYDTWSN

-420 SFYEVPT
+420 SYYEVAN
-427 NGDVIAD
+427 NGDVVAN
-434 GQAKMSSVLGTDSN
+434 GNASMSAIQGSDSN
-448 MGTGSNNNNWI
+448 MGTGSGNNSWI
-459 RRCVWNA
+459 RRCIWNA
-466 AINYDRTFAEKHNV
+466 SINYDRTFAEKHNV

-548 LSNEA
+548 ISNEA
-553 FMKNVNWVD
+553 FMKNVKWVD

-592 MNGNSYPFDATYTG
+592 MDATTYPFDATYTG

-615 TARTQGLGH
+615 TARTQSLGH

-634 DATLFGS
+634 DATLFGG

-663 YSGVFGLDAPY
+663 YSSVFGLTAPY
-674 ENVGIINQKGFE
+674 ENVGVINQKGFE
-686 VSADYSKKLNKDLT
+686 VSADYSKKFNNDFT
-700 ISLGAS
+700 INLGAS

-719 TPQLFANTS
+719 APQLFANTS

-741 ANGFFQKGDDLNGDG
+741 ANGFFQKSDDLDGDG
-756 VISAA
+756 TISAA
-761 EMKQLGYP
+761 EMQQKGYP

-774 TVYPGDIKY
+774 TVHPGDVKY
-783 VDLTGDD
+783 MDLTDDD
-790 KIDTND
+790 KIDSND
-796 RKAIGY
+796 RQAIGY

-811 NFHLGVEYKRLGID
+811 NFHLGAEYKGLGID

-834 TGFMTTNGL
+834 TGFKTTNGL
-843 YRSAVAS
+843 YRSAVAT

-864 ERNNTENAKFPRLS
+864 ERGNTENAQFPRLS
-878 ATSNANNNTNNTLN
+878 TTSNANNDVNSTLN

-910 PEALFE
+910 PQTMLQ
-916 KAGFISNVK
+916 KVDFISNVK
-925 LYVRGTDLFTAD
+925 VYVRGTDLFTAD
-937 HLDKADAAAY
+937 HLDKADAAVYSA
-947 GTTQPLTRSLQL
+947 TQPLTRSIQV

>member
-1 MNLYMKTKNIY
+1 MKTKNIY

-25 AQQDIVDSVAYKDQ
+25 AQTDIIDSVAYKDQ
-39 TVDVGANHTF
+39 LVDIGANRQF
-49 TREQS
+49 SREQS
-54 TSAVSVITSKDVNKR
+54 TASVSVITNKDVNKR
-69 GARNIGNNILGSGS
+69 GARNIGNNILGQGS

-92 LFHAQN
+92 LFNAQN

-112 TPLFIVDGVERAIE
+112 TPLIIIDGVERAME
-126 NVVAEDVESVSILK
+126 NVVAEDVESVQILK

-150 KGANGVV
+150 KGANGVL
-157 LITTKHGKYNTQS
+157 LITTKHGKYNSNS
-170 ITASYDHV
+170 IKVSYDHT
-178 FSFLTN
+178 FSYLTN
-184 KPKMVDAATYAM
+184 KPEMVDAATYAS
-196 AVNEAYHNQHQN
+196 AVNEAYRNQ
-208 LDGNDVYGSNVI
+208 GGSAIYSDAVI
-220 NAYRDGSNPLNYPN
+220 DAYKNGTNPLYYPN

-241 FRNVSNNDRFN
+241 FRNVSHNNRYDV
-252 IEFKGGTNNFRYYT
+252 ELKGGTSNFRYYT

-319 EQSQPGAQ
+319 EQSQPGSQ
-327 ADLWS
+327 ADLWG

-345 VSETVW
+345 LNDAVW
-351 GGNSVYT
+351 GGNTVYT

-363 AQSQGAA
+363 AQSQAAA

-379 YADLV
+379 YADLQ
-384 LNQDLSSITEGL
+384 LDQDLSSITEGL
-396 SAQAQLGYDTWSN
+396 SAQTQIGYDTWSN

-420 SFYEVPT
+420 SYYEVAN
-427 NGDVIAD
+427 NGDVVAN
-434 GQAKMSSVLGTDSN
+434 GNASMSAIQGSDSN
-448 MGTGSNNNNWI
+448 MGTGSGNNSWI
-459 RRCVWNA
+459 RRCIWNA
-466 AINYDRTFAEKHNV
+466 SINYDRTFAEKHNV

-493 TGTNTT
+493 TGTNST

-548 LSNEA
+548 ISNEA
-553 FMKNVNWVD
+553 FMKNVKWID

-592 MNGNSYPFDATYTG
+592 MDAATYPFDATYTG

-615 TARTQGLGH
+615 TARTQSLGH
-624 EQSSKFNVGF
+624 EQSSKLNVGF
-634 DATLFGS
+634 DATLFGG

-663 YSGVFGLDAPY
+663 YSSVFGLTAPY
-674 ENVGIINQKGFE
+674 ENVGVINQKGFE
-686 VSADYSKKLNKDLT
+686 VSADYSKKFNNDFT
-700 ISLGAS
+700 INLGAS

-719 TPQLFANTS
+719 APQLFANTS

-741 ANGFFQKGDDLNGDG
+741 ADGFFQKSDDLDGDG
-756 VISAA
+756 TISAA
-761 EMKQLGYP
+761 EMQQKGYP

-774 TVYPGDIKY
+774 TVHPGDVKY
-783 VDLTGDD
+783 MDLTDDD
-790 KIDTND
+790 KIDSND
-796 RKAIGY
+796 RQAIGY

-811 NFHLGVEYKRLGID
+811 NFHLGAEYKGLGID

-834 TGFMTTNGL
+834 TGFKTTNGL
-843 YRSAVAS
+843 YRSAVAT

-864 ERNNTENAKFPRLS
+864 ERGNTENAQFPRLS
-878 ATSNANNNTNNTLN
+878 TTSNANNDVNSTLN

-910 PEALFE
+910 PQTMLQ
-916 KAGFISNVK
+916 KVDFISNVK
-925 LYVRGTDLFTAD
+925 VYVRGTDLFTAD
-937 HLDKADAAAY
+937 HLDKADAAVYSA
-947 GTTQPLTRSLQL
+947 TQPLTRSIQV

>member
-1 MNLYMKTKNIY
+1 MKTKNIY

-25 AQQDIVDSVAYKDQ
+25 AQTDIIDSVAYKDQ
-39 TVDVGANHTF
+39 LVDIGANRQF
-49 TREQS
+49 SREQS
-54 TSAVSVITSKDVNKR
+54 TASVSVITNKDVNKR
-69 GARNIGNNILGSGS
+69 GARNIGNNILGQGS
-83 GLVGLDGAG
+83 GLVGLDGSG
-92 LFHAQN
+92 LFNAQN

-112 TPLFIVDGVERAIE
+112 TPLIIIDGVERAME
-126 NVVAEDVESVSILK
+126 NVVAEDVESVQILK

-150 KGANGVV
+150 KGANGVL
-157 LITTKHGKYNTQS
+157 LITTKHGKYNSNS
-170 ITASYDHV
+170 IKVSYDHT
-178 FSFLTN
+178 FSYLTN
-184 KPKMVDAATYAM
+184 KPEMVDAATYAS
-196 AVNEAYHNQHQN
+196 AVNEACRNQ
-208 LDGNDVYGSNVI
+208 GGSAIYSDAVI
-220 NAYRDGSNPLNYPN
+220 DAYKNGTNPLYYPN

-241 FRNVSNNDRFN
+241 FRNVSHNNRYDV
-252 IEFKGGTNNFRYYT
+252 ELKGGTSNFRYYT

-319 EQSQPGAQ
+319 EQSQPGSQ
-327 ADLWS
+327 ADLWG

-345 VSETVW
+345 LNDAVW
-351 GGNSVYT
+351 GGNTVYT

-363 AQSQGAA
+363 AQSQAAA

-379 YADLV
+379 YADLQ
-384 LNQDLSSITEGL
+384 LDQDLSSITEGL
-396 SAQAQLGYDTWSN
+396 SAQTQIGYDTWSN

-420 SFYEVPT
+420 SYYEVAN
-427 NGDVIAD
+427 NGDVVAN
-434 GQAKMSSVLGTDSN
+434 GNASMSAIQGSDSN
-448 MGTGSNNNNWI
+448 MGTGSGNNSWI
-459 RRCVWNA
+459 RRCIWNA
-466 AINYDRTFAEKHNV
+466 SINYDRTFAEKHNV

-548 LSNEA
+548 ISNEA
-553 FMKNVNWVD
+553 FMKNVKWVD

-592 MNGNSYPFDATYTG
+592 MDATTYPFDATYTG

-615 TARTQGLGH
+615 TARTQSLGH

-634 DATLFGS
+634 DATLFGG

-663 YSGVFGLDAPY
+663 YSSVFGLTAPY
-674 ENVGIINQKGFE
+674 ENVGVINQKGFE
-686 VSADYSKKLNKDLT
+686 VSADYSKKFNNDFT
-700 ISLGAS
+700 INLGAS

-719 TPQLFANTS
+719 APQLFANTS

-741 ANGFFQKGDDLNGDG
+741 ANGFFQKSDDLDGDG
-756 VISAA
+756 TISAA
-761 EMKQLGYP
+761 EMQQKGYP

-774 TVYPGDIKY
+774 TVHPGDVKY
-783 VDLTGDD
+783 MDLTDDD
-790 KIDTND
+790 KIDSND
-796 RKAIGY
+796 RQAIGY

-811 NFHLGVEYKRLGID
+811 NFHLGAEYKGLGID

-834 TGFMTTNGL
+834 TGFKTTNGL
-843 YRSAVAS
+843 YRSAVAT

-864 ERNNTENAKFPRLS
+864 ERGNTENAQFPRLS
-878 ATSNANNNTNNTLN
+878 TTSNANNDVNSTLN

-910 PEALFE
+910 PQTMLQ
-916 KAGFISNVK
+916 KVDFISNVK
-925 LYVRGTDLFTAD
+925 VYVRGTDLFTAD
-937 HLDKADAAAY
+937 HLDKADAAVYSA
-947 GTTQPLTRSLQL
+947 TQPLTRSIQV